1 MGGFDYGVSGQLS
14 LTILVY
20 HHKEKLK
27 QSTSSLQE
35 LQGSRQSL
43 LWQLKQEIV
52 SDRAL
57 Q

>member
-1 MGGFDYGVSGQLS
+1 MGGFDYRISGQLS

>member
-14 LTILVY
+14 LAILVY

-27 QSTSSLQE
+27 QSTSLLRE
-35 LQGSRQSL
+35 LQGSWQSL
-43 LWQLKQEIV
+43 LWQPKQEIA